1 MPKKKKKKFY
11 AVAVGR
17 KVGIYPTWNDCE
29 PQVKGFQGARFKGF
43 ATRTEAEAF
52 IRENSSKSSVVARA
66 VASSNPSTEKT
77 AIRKRPSSDET
88 IKEAEQQSQKRQ
100 KQSIL
105 PSISVDDVTS
115 TTKIWFHINFDGGA
129 RGNPGLAGAGAEV
142 IVRTQRPA
150 AKKKGSSSAG
160 TAVIHRSKTQ
170 IRKYLGA
177 SGFTNNQAEYEG
189 AISGL
194 EYALKTMLNMN
205 GMYESRQTETQN
217 TRHVVLVLQGDSN
230 LIIQQMKG
238 TYDCKSSNLKPMYI
252 KAKKIISNIQELS
265 GAFEVTY
272 EHVYRR
278 DNSVA
283 DGLANQAM
291 DAKDSWITT
300 FDGSDADSFPPPP
313 VAP

>member
-1 MPKKKKKKFY
+1 M
-11 AVAVGR
+11 
-17 KVGIYPTWNDCE
+17 
-29 PQVKGFQGARFKGF
+29 
-43 ATRTEAEAF
+43 
-52 IRENSSKSSVVARA
+52 
-66 VASSNPSTEKT
+66 
-77 AIRKRPSSDET
+77 
-88 IKEAEQQSQKRQ
+88 
-100 KQSIL
+100 
-105 PSISVDDVTS
+105 
-115 TTKIWFHINFDGGA
+115 
-129 RGNPGLAGAGAEV
+129 
-142 IVRTQRPA
+142 
-150 AKKKGSSSAG
+150 
-160 TAVIHRSKTQ
+160 IHRSKTQ

-194 EYALKTMLNMN
+194 EYALKAMLNMN

-265 GAFEVTY
+265 GTFEVTY

-283 DGLANQAM
+283 DGAFATMPIAILPHVLT
-291 DAKDSWITT
+291 DFST
-300 FDGSDADSFPPPP
+300 
-313 VAP
+313 